1 MCEGFIPVIL
11 PSVDPT
17 AWAVLTAAKAQS
29 PSSFTTFLEV
39 IPSSRCT
46 HSVLAREERQAN
58 SESFDMESLPT
69 GNLSRQ
75 RGAGIV
81 ELVIVLAI
89 ASVISAFALLQIR
102 SSRSALRVQNS
113 VRQLASYMEK
123 ARVDAVRRHGTSTV
137 SFSNTK
143 TYAVTMDFT
152 NSGTPTTRTF
162 TFLDNVQIASS
173 ELPNVTFNWRG
184 RTLTSGSS
192 CVTTFAVNDT
202 MDHGLSVDV
211 SGSGDVTVENQQ
223 PTLPNVTY
231 NNTVNSSDNIDTRL
245 VVSGATTS
253 DNTPCMD
260 LSGGGVGVDSGPPS
274 CNMHVN
280 SSSISIKKNGGGTGS
295 FVVSLNNPSLVVAS
309 FPSNLTVSPA
319 SQTVSSGQ
327 SFSVVSKN
335 TLRGPY
341 NVTFTSQ
348 CGSST
353 TVKVNVTN

>member
-1 MCEGFIPVIL
+1 MER
-11 PSVDPT
+11 S
-17 AWAVLTAAKAQS
+17 LTKN
-29 PSSFTTFLEV
+29 P
-39 IPSSRCT
+39 
-46 HSVLAREERQAN
+46 N
-58 SESFDMESLPT
+58 
-69 GNLSRQ
+69 RQ
-75 RGAGIV
+75 RGAGII
-81 ELVIVLAI
+81 ELVIVVAI
-89 ASVISAFALLQIR
+89 ASIISGFALLQIR

-137 SFSNTK
+137 TFSDTR
-143 TYAVTMDFT
+143 TYSVTMDFN
-152 NSGTPTTRTF
+152 NSGTTSTRTF
-162 TFLDNVQIASS
+162 TFQDKVNLASS

-192 CVTTFAVNDT
+192 CVTTFAVSDT

-231 NNTVNSSDNIDTRL
+231 NNTVTSSDSINTRE
-245 VVSGATTS
+245 VVTGTS
-253 DNTPCMD
+253 TLDNTPCMD
-260 LSGGGVGVDSGPPS
+260 LSGGGIGADSGPPS

-280 SSSISIKKNGGGTGS
+280 SSSITIRKNGGGTGS
-295 FVVSLNNPSLVVAS
+295 IQVSMNNPTLVVAT
-309 FPSNLTVSPA
+309 FPSNLIVSPA

-327 SFSVVSKN
+327 NFSVVSKN

-348 CGSST
+348 CGSSI

>member
-1 MCEGFIPVIL
+1 METV
-11 PSVDPT
+11 T
-17 AWAVLTAAKAQS
+17 ALKRGH
-29 PSSFTTFLEV
+29 E
-39 IPSSRCT
+39 
-46 HSVLAREERQAN
+46 
-58 SESFDMESLPT
+58 
-69 GNLSRQ
+69 

-81 ELVIVLAI
+81 ELVIIVALASI
-89 ASVISAFALLQIR
+89 ISAFALLQIR
-102 SSRSALRVQNS
+102 SARSALRVQNS

-123 ARVDAVRRHGTSTV
+123 ARIDAVRRHGTSTV

-143 TYAVTMDFT
+143 TYSVTMDF
-152 NSGTPTTRTF
+152 NSGGSPTTRTF
-162 TFLDNVQIASS
+162 TFQDGVQIASS

-184 RTLTSGSS
+184 RTLTSGTN

-202 MDHGLSVDV
+202 MNHGLSVDV

-223 PTLPNVTY
+223 PALPNVTY
-231 NNTVNSSDNIDTRL
+231 NNTVNSSDSINSRL
-245 VVSGATTS
+245 VVTGTSTS

-260 LSGGGVGVDSGPPS
+260 LSGGGIGADSGPPS

-280 SSSISIKKNGGGTGS
+280 SSSISIKKNGGATGS
-295 FVVSLNNPSLVVAS
+295 VVVSMNNPSLVVAS

-327 SFSVVSKN
+327 NFSIVSKN

-348 CGSST
+348 CGSSI

>member
-1 MCEGFIPVIL
+1 MKPQKVEQL
-11 PSVDPT
+11 
-17 AWAVLTAAKAQS
+17 
-29 PSSFTTFLEV
+29 SS
-39 IPSSRCT
+39 
-46 HSVLAREERQAN
+46 ER
-58 SESFDMESLPT
+58 
-69 GNLSRQ
+69 GV
-75 RGAGIV
+75 GIV
-81 ELVIVLAI
+81 ELVIVVAI
-89 ASVISAFALLQIR
+89 VAIVSAVVLVQVS

-123 ARVDAVRRHGTSTV
+123 ARIDAVRRHGTSTV
-137 SFSNTK
+137 TFSDTR
-143 TYAVTMDFT
+143 TYSVNMDF
-152 NSGTPTTRTF
+152 NNGGSPTTRTF
-162 TFLDNVQIASS
+162 TFQEGVNLASS

-192 CVTTFAVNDT
+192 CVTTFAVSDT

-231 NNTVNSSDNIDTRL
+231 NNTVGSSDSINTRE
-245 VVSGATTS
+245 VVSGTSTS

-260 LSGGGVGVDSGPPS
+260 LSGGGIGADSGPPS
-274 CNMHVN
+274 CNIHVS
-280 SSSISIKKNGGGTGS
+280 SSSISIRKNGGGTGS
-295 FVVSLNNPSLVVAS
+295 IQVSMNGSSLVVAT

-319 SQTVSSGQ
+319 SQTVSTGQ
-327 SFSVVSKN
+327 NFSVVSKN

-348 CGSST
+348 CGSSI

>member
-1 MCEGFIPVIL
+1 
-11 PSVDPT
+11 
-17 AWAVLTAAKAQS
+17 
-29 PSSFTTFLEV
+29 
-39 IPSSRCT
+39 
-46 HSVLAREERQAN
+46 
-58 SESFDMESLPT
+58 ME
-69 GNLSRQ
+69 
-75 RGAGIV
+75 
-81 ELVIVLAI
+81 LAI
-89 ASVISAFALLQIR
+89 VFAIIGAISAFALLQIR
-102 SSRSALRVQNS
+102 TSSSALRVQNS

-137 SFSNTK
+137 TFSNTR
-143 TYAVTMDFT
+143 TYSVTMDF
-152 NSGTPTTRTF
+152 NNAGIPTTRIF
-162 TFLDNVQIASS
+162 TFQDGVNLASS
-173 ELPNVTFNWRG
+173 DLPNVTFNWRG

-192 CVTTFAVNDT
+192 CVTTFAVSDT

-231 NNTVNSSDNIDTRL
+231 NNTVGSSDSINSRE
-245 VVSGATTS
+245 VVTGSSAS

-295 FVVSLNNPSLVVAS
+295 VIVSINSPTLVVAS
-309 FPSNLTVSPA
+309 FPSNLTVSPS

-327 SFSVVSKN
+327 TFSVVSKN

-348 CGSST
+348 CGSSV

>member
-1 MCEGFIPVIL
+1 MENA
-11 PSVDPT
+11 T
-17 AWAVLTAAKAQS
+17 AVK
-29 PSSFTTFLEV
+29 
-39 IPSSRCT
+39 RG
-46 HSVLAREERQAN
+46 RE
-58 SESFDMESLPT
+58 
-69 GNLSRQ
+69 

-81 ELVIVLAI
+81 ELVVVVAIVGI
-89 ASVISAFALLQIR
+89 VTGFALIQVK

-137 SFSNTK
+137 TFSDTR
-143 TYAVTMDFT
+143 TYSVTMDF
-152 NSGTPTTRTF
+152 NNGGTPTTRTF
-162 TFLDNVQIASS
+162 TFQQGVNLASS
-173 ELPNVTFNWRG
+173 DLPNVTFNWRG
-184 RTLTSGSS
+184 RTLTAGAA
-192 CVTTFAVNDT
+192 CVTTFAVSDT

-231 NNTVNSSDNIDTRL
+231 NNAVTSSDSINSL
-245 VVSGATTS
+245 AVVTGTSTS

-260 LSGGGVGVDSGPPS
+260 LSGGGVGADAGTPS
-274 CNMHVN
+274 CTIHVN
-280 SSSISIKKNGGGTGS
+280 SSSITVRKNGGGTGS
-295 FVVSLNNPSLVVAS
+295 VLVSMNNPSLVVAT

-319 SQTVSSGQ
+319 SQNVSTGQ
-327 SFSVVSKN
+327 TFSIVSKN

-348 CGSST
+348 CGSSI

>member
-1 MCEGFIPVIL
+1 MET
-11 PSVDPT
+11 PT
-17 AWAVLTAAKAQS
+17 AEKRRA
-29 PSSFTTFLEV
+29 E
-39 IPSSRCT
+39 
-46 HSVLAREERQAN
+46 
-58 SESFDMESLPT
+58 
-69 GNLSRQ
+69 

-89 ASVISAFALLQIR
+89 VGVISAYALIQVR

-123 ARVDAVRRHGTSTV
+123 ARIDAVRRHDTSTV
-137 SFSNTK
+137 SFSNTR
-143 TYAVTMDFT
+143 TYSVRMDF
-152 NSGTPTTRTF
+152 NGSGNATTRTF
-162 TFLDNVQIASS
+162 TFQDGVNLASS
-173 ELPNVTFNWRG
+173 DLPNVTFNWRG

-192 CVTTFAVNDT
+192 CVTTFAVSDT

-231 NNTVNSSDNIDTRL
+231 NNSLGASDSIDSRE
-245 VVSGATTS
+245 VVTGTSTS

-260 LSGGGVGVDSGPPS
+260 LSGGGVGADSGPPS
-274 CNMHVN
+274 CTIHVN
-280 SSSISIKKNGGGTGS
+280 SSSISIKKNGGATGS
-295 FVVSLNNPSLVVAS
+295 VLVSMSNPSLVVAT

-319 SQTVSSGQ
+319 SQSVSNGQ
-327 SFSVVSKN
+327 SFSIVSKN

-348 CGSST
+348 CGSSLV
-353 TVKVNVTN
+353 VKVNVTN

>member
-1 MCEGFIPVIL
+1 
-11 PSVDPT
+11 
-17 AWAVLTAAKAQS
+17 
-29 PSSFTTFLEV
+29 
-39 IPSSRCT
+39 
-46 HSVLAREERQAN
+46 
-58 SESFDMESLPT
+58 ME
-69 GNLSRQ
+69 
-75 RGAGIV
+75 
-81 ELVIVLAI
+81 LAI
-89 ASVISAFALLQIR
+89 VFAIIGAISAFALLQIR
-102 SSRSALRVQNS
+102 TSRSALRVQNS

-123 ARVDAVRRHGTSTV
+123 ARVDAVRRHGTSAVT
-137 SFSNTK
+137 FSNTR
-143 TYAVTMDFT
+143 TYSVTMDF
-152 NSGTPTTRTF
+152 NNGGIPTTRTF
-162 TFLDNVQIASS
+162 TFQEGVNLASS
-173 ELPNVTFNWRG
+173 DLPNVTFNWRG

-192 CVTTFAVNDT
+192 CVTTFAVSDT

-231 NNTVNSSDNIDTRL
+231 NNTVSSSDSINSRE
-245 VVSGATTS
+245 VVTGSSTS

-295 FVVSLNNPSLVVAS
+295 VLVSMNNPTLVVAS
-309 FPSNLTVSPA
+309 FPSNLTVSPS

-327 SFSVVSKN
+327 TFSIVSKN

-348 CGSST
+348 CGSSV

>member
-1 MCEGFIPVIL
+1 M
-11 PSVDPT
+11 
-17 AWAVLTAAKAQS
+17 
-29 PSSFTTFLEV
+29 
-39 IPSSRCT
+39 
-46 HSVLAREERQAN
+46 
-58 SESFDMESLPT
+58 
-69 GNLSRQ
+69 
-75 RGAGIV
+75 V
-81 ELVIVLAI
+81 ELVIVLMIAAI
-89 ASVISAFALLQIR
+89 ISAFGLLQIR

-137 SFSNTK
+137 TFSNTK
-143 TYAVTMDFT
+143 TYSVTMDFN
-152 NSGTPTTRTF
+152 NSGSTTTRTF
-162 TFLDNVQIASS
+162 TFLDNVQIASAD
-173 ELPNVTFNWRG
+173 LPNVTFNWRG

-231 NNTVNSSDNIDTRL
+231 NNTVGSTDSINSRE
-245 VVSGATTS
+245 VVTGTSTS

-260 LSGGGVGVDSGPPS
+260 LSGGGVGVDSGTPF
-274 CNMHVN
+274 CTMHVN
-280 SSSISIKKNGGGTGS
+280 SSSIAIKKNGGATGS
-295 FVVSLNNPSLVVAS
+295 IQVSMNNPSLVVAS

-319 SQTVSSGQ
+319 SQSVSSGQ
-327 SFSVVSKN
+327 TFSVVSKN

-348 CGSST
+348 CGSSV

>member
-1 MCEGFIPVIL
+1 MEHR
-11 PSVDPT
+11 
-17 AWAVLTAAKAQS
+17 LTRK
-29 PSSFTTFLEV
+29 
-39 IPSSRCT
+39 
-46 HSVLAREERQAN
+46 
-58 SESFDMESLPT
+58 
-69 GNLSRQ
+69 LSRQ
-75 RGAGIV
+75 HGAGIV

-89 ASVISAFALLQIR
+89 AAIISAFGLLQIR

-123 ARVDAVRRHGTSTV
+123 ARVDAVRRHGTSSVT
-137 SFSNTK
+137 FSNTK
-143 TYAVTMDFT
+143 TYSVTMDFN

-231 NNTVNSSDNIDTRL
+231 NNTVTSSDSIDTRD
-245 VVSGATTS
+245 VVSGTSTS

-260 LSGGGVGVDSGPPS
+260 LSGGGIGADSGPPS

-280 SSSISIKKNGGGTGS
+280 SSSISIRKNGGGTGS
-295 FVVSLNNPSLVVAS
+295 IQVSMNNPSLVVAS

-327 SFSVVSKN
+327 NFSVVSKN

-348 CGSST
+348 CGSSI

>member
-1 MCEGFIPVIL
+1 ME
-11 PSVDPT
+11 T
-17 AWAVLTAAKAQS
+17 QN
-29 PSSFTTFLEV
+29 LEQ
-39 IPSSRCT
+39 
-46 HSVLAREERQAN
+46 LN
-58 SESFDMESLPT
+58 SE
-69 GNLSRQ
+69 

-81 ELVIVLAI
+81 ELVIVVALVA
-89 ASVISAFALLQIR
+89 VISAFALIQIR

-123 ARVDAVRRHGTSTV
+123 SRIDAVRRHGTSTV
-137 SFSNTK
+137 SFSNTR
-143 TYAVTMDFT
+143 TYSVTMDF
-152 NSGTPTTRTF
+152 NNNGSPTTRTF
-162 TFLDNVQIASS
+162 TFQEGVNLASS

-192 CVTTFAVNDT
+192 CVTTFAVSDT

-231 NNTVNSSDNIDTRL
+231 NNAVSSSDSINSRE
-245 VVSGATTS
+245 VVAGASTS

-260 LSGGGVGVDSGPPS
+260 LSGGGVGADSGPPS
-274 CNMHVN
+274 CNIHVN
-280 SSSISIKKNGGGTGS
+280 SSSISIRKNGGGTGS
-295 FVVSLNNPSLVVAS
+295 IQVSMSNPSLVVAS
-309 FPSNLTVSPA
+309 FPSNLIVSPA

-327 SFSVVSKN
+327 NFSVVSKN

-348 CGSST
+348 CGSSI